1 MFKIERLLNPHTWVG
16 LTEDYADLIDAVAR
30 VNQKRQ
36 EYPHAKYRVISF
48 EVLDV

>member
-1 MFKIERLLNPHTWVG
+1 MYKIERLLNPHTWIG
-16 LTEDYADLIDAVAR
+16 LSEDYADLIDAVAR

-36 EYPHAKYRVISF
+36 DYPKAQYRVIKF